1 MRVGIP
7 TETKNNEFRVA
18 ITPAGVAELT
28 RRGHEVL
35 IQAGAGEGSAITDA
49 DFKAAGAQLVGTAD
63 QVWADADLLLK
74 VKEPIAAEYGRLRH
88 GQILFT
94 FLHLAASR
102 ACTDALLDSG
112 TTSIAYETVQ
122 TADGALP
129 LLAPMSEVAGRLA
142 AQVGAYHLMRTQGGR
157 GVLMGGVPGVEPAD
171 VVVIGAGTAGYNAAR
186 IANGM
191 GATVTVL
198 DINIDKLRQLDA
210 EFCGRIHTRYS
221 SAYELEGAVKRADLV
236 IGAVLVP
243 GAKAPKLV
251 SNSLVAH
258 MKPGAVLVDIA
269 IDQGGCFEGSRPTT
283 YDHPTFAVHDTLFY
297 CVANMPA
304 SVPKTSTYALTNA
317 TMPYVLEL
325 ADHGWRAACRSNPAL
340 GQRSFDARRGV
351 TVRTGGHRPGGAVH
365 RARQRAGL
373 TLGRSLRRA
382 HVGSKGS
389 DDVGR
394 GSRPG
399 LPVRRSR
406 PKVCS
411 VRVVRLH
418 RRRPYRLRHLVDL
431 RITQRRHVVEQA
443 SEVVGQTAR
452 IPTRER
458 PSDQGG
464 IELWILQRGTVCG
477 IGTGF
482 VGQQQCGTN
491 LRGDRSAAQH
501 GGHVL
506 SRAQATGCNQRHIM
520 GAANPIEELVQRLR
534 TGFHVRRERSAV
546 PAGSRALDHQAV
558 RARGNGHTGLVD
570 RRHGDRDQQ
579 SQRAQPLHDIRRRRA
594 EGERHHLRTNIG
606 YHLEFAHPVVVVTI
620 DGLAHLGVV
629 VLGDLFEL
637 VRVIL
642 QLRPV
647 GDAGLGH
654 KQIGSDRTGSGGAR
668 SGDIV
673 GEPVRA
679 QIAAGDETK
688 PASVGHRRGQRR
700 GARAAGHRGA
710 DDRHRDVPEAQHHR
724 ANSPTASAGTARV
737 RKRTF
742 ELPYHR
748 SKLLRQ

>member
-340 GQRSFDARRGV
+340 AKGLSTHEGALLSERVA
-351 TVRTGGHRPGGAVH
+351 HRPGGAVH

-594 EGERHHLRTNIG
+594 EGERHHLRTDIG